1 VGGIGSV
8 RGFEQS
14 SIGPKDNEGD
24 ALGGNRRVVGN
35 AEFYFPLPGT
45 GMDRSFRMSAF
56 VDLGTVW
63 AESDKANF
71 GDLRYSTGL
80 AFSWSSPIGPLK
92 FSLGVPLKKQDGDE
106 LQKFQFQ
113 LGTTF

>member
-1 VGGIGSV
+1 
-8 RGFEQS
+8 
-14 SIGPKDNEGD
+14 
-24 ALGGNRRVVGN
+24 
-35 AEFYFPLPGT
+35 
-45 GMDRSFRMSAF
+45 MDRSFRMSAF